1 MVNTNLETAFS
12 QLQLAK
18 EDFFQ
23 PREGYEWTR
32 GVEDHWFYVVSVGHI
47 PGIYTHWEEMSQQV
61 TTFPSAVYKKYL
73 GWSAAKSA
81 YEILAQLPKA
91 TSPMCATR
99 RSKNAASICPPSTP
113 PPARHPQPKAETRV
127 SLAATARTGVQT
139 DPSTPTGSPKKLMYV
154 YSRDDGSTIYADPRE
169 ASSAARRG
177 LADGSFRRVDVTP
190 HVHDAFNHAT
200 ESALDVYYISS
211 DDE

>member
-18 EDFFQ
+18 EDFFH

-47 PGIYTHWEEMSQQV
+47 PGIYTHWEETSQQ
-61 TTFPSAVYKKYL
+61 
-73 GWSAAKSA
+73 SA